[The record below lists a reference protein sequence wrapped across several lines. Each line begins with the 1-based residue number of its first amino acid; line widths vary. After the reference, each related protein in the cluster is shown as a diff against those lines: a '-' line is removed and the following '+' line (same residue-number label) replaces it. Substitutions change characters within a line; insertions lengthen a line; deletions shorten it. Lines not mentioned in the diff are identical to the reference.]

1 MAKVGIIGGTGM
13 YDADFLSEPKM
24 ADVDTP
30 FGKPSEPVTVGKIGN
45 VEVVVIPRHG
55 KGHVLNPTDV
65 NYRANIWAM
74 KQLGVARIIAPCAV
88 GSLKEEFKPGD
99 LAFTDQFIDRTT
111 KRASTFYDKDK
122 MDKVCH
128 ISMAEPFCPELRK
141 LLHHSAELLNLP
153 HHKAGTNVVVEG
165 PRFSTLAESN
175 LFRSWNCDTINMTMV
190 PECVLAREAEICYAA
205 VAQVTDYDCWKG
217 KAVTAEEVITV
228 LKSNVAK
235 TKQLLLDVIPKIP
248 VVARC
253 NCQSALKDAL
263 L

>member
-1 MAKVGIIGGTGM
+1 MMAKVGIVGGTGM
-13 YDADFLSEPKM
+13 YDTDFLSEPKII
-24 ADVDTP
+24 AVDTP
-30 FGKPSEPVTVGKIGN
+30 FGKPSEPLTVGKIGN

-55 KGHVLNPTDV
+55 KGHVVNPTNV

-99 LAFTDQFIDRTT
+99 LVFTDQFIDRTT

-122 MDKVCH
+122 VCH
-128 ISMAEPFCPELRK
+128 ISMAQPFCPDLRK
-141 LLHHSAELLNLP
+141 LLHDSAERLGLP
-153 HHKAGTNVVVEG
+153 HHKEGTNVVVEG

-175 LFRSWNCDTINMTMV
+175 LFRSWDCGTINMTMV

-217 KAVTAEEVITV
+217 EVVTAEVVIST
-228 LKSNVAK
+228 LKNNVEK
-235 TKQLLLDVIPKIP
+235 TKKLLLDVIPRIP
-248 VVARC
+248 VVAGC

>member
-1 MAKVGIIGGTGM
+1 MVKIGVIGGTGM
-13 YDADFLSEPKM
+13 YDADFLSGAK
-24 ADVDTP
+24 AVDVGTP
-30 FGKPSEPVTVGKIGN
+30 FGKPSEPVTVGKIGGI
-45 VEVVVIPRHG
+45 EVVVIPRHG
-55 KGHVLNPTDV
+55 KGHVLNPTNV

-74 KQLGVARIIAPCAV
+74 KQLGVTRIIAPCAV

-99 LAFTDQFIDRTT
+99 LVFTSQFIDRTT

-122 MDKVCH
+122 ACH

-141 LLHHSAELLNLP
+141 LLHHSAERLNLP
-153 HHKAGTNVVVEG
+153 HHKEGTNVVVEG

-217 KAVTAEEVITV
+217 EAVTAEIVIAT
-228 LKSNVAK
+228 LKGNVEK
-235 TKQLLLDVIPKIP
+235 TRKLLLDVILKIP
-248 VVARC
+248 EKASCSC
-253 NCQSALKDAL
+253 NTALKDAL

>member
-1 MAKVGIIGGTGM
+1 MVKVGIIGGTGM
-13 YDADFLSEPKM
+13 YDADFLSEPKEIS
-24 ADVDTP
+24 VETP
-30 FGKPSEPVTVGKIGN
+30 YGKPSQPVTAGKIGN

-55 KGHVLNPTDV
+55 KGHVLNPTNV

-74 KQLGVARIIAPCAV
+74 KQLGVARVIAPCAV
-88 GSLKEEFKPGD
+88 GSLKDEFKPGD
-99 LAFTDQFIDRTT
+99 IVFTDQFIDRTT

-122 MDKVCH
+122 VCH

-141 LLHHSAELLNLP
+141 LLHNSAEKLGLP
-153 HHKAGTNVVVEG
+153 HHKGGTNVVIEG

-190 PECVLAREAEICYAA
+190 PECALAREAEMCYAA

-217 KAVTAEEVITV
+217 EAVTAEIVIAT
-228 LKSNVAK
+228 LKSNVEK
-235 TKQLLLDVIPKIP
+235 TKRLLLDVIPKIQEK
-248 VVARC
+248 AAC
-253 NCQSALKDAL
+253 SCHTALKNAL

>member
-1 MAKVGIIGGTGM
+1 MLKVGVIGGTGM
-13 YDADFLSEPKM
+13 YDADFLSEPKVVP
-24 ADVDTP
+24 VDTP

-55 KGHVLNPTDV
+55 KGHVLSPTGV

-88 GSLKEEFKPGD
+88 GSLKDEFKPGD
-99 LAFTDQFIDRTT
+99 LVFTGQFIDRTT
-111 KRASTFYDKDK
+111 KRVSTFYDKG
-122 MDKVCH
+122 KVCH
-128 ISMAEPFCPELRK
+128 ISLAEPFCPELRK
-141 LLHHSAELLNLP
+141 LLGASAERLGLP
-153 HHKAGTNVVVEG
+153 YHKAGTNVVVEG

-175 LFRSWNCDTINMTMV
+175 LFRSWKCDTINMTMV

-217 KAVTAEEVITV
+217 EAVTAEAVVST
-228 LKSNVAK
+228 LKSNVEK
-235 TKQLLLDVIPKIP
+235 TRKLLLDVIPKISGK
-248 VVARC
+248 AAC
-253 NCQSALKDAL
+253 SCQSALKGAL

>member
-1 MAKVGIIGGTGM
+1 MLKVGVIGGTGM
-13 YDADFLSEPKM
+13 YDADFLSEPKIVP
-24 ADVDTP
+24 VDTP
-30 FGKPSEPVTVGKIGN
+30 FGKPSEPVAVGKIGN

-74 KQLGVARIIAPCAV
+74 KQLGVTRIIAPCAV

-99 LAFTDQFIDRTT
+99 LVFTGQFIDRTT
-111 KRASTFYDKDK
+111 KRASTFYDKG
-122 MDKVCH
+122 KVCH
-128 ISMAEPFCPELRK
+128 ISLAEPFCPELRK
-141 LLHHSAELLNLP
+141 LLGASAERLGLP

-175 LFRSWNCDTINMTMV
+175 LFRSWKCDTINMTMV

-217 KAVTAEEVITV
+217 WAVTAEAVVST
-228 LKSNVAK
+228 LKSNVEK
-235 TKQLLLDVIPKIP
+235 TRKLLLDAVPKISGK
-248 VVARC
+248 ASC
-253 NCQSALKDAL
+253 SCQSALKDAL